1 MSIKLFIT
9 GTDTDVGKTYI
20 TLGIL
25 NAFKKQKYSTLGIK
39 PVASGCTKNNG
50 QLQNADALALQQSSS
65 ILLHYH
71 QINPFAFEPPI
82 SPNIA
87 AAQAKRDITVLEL
100 KQRTQYALQFPSD
113 ICLVEGIGGWYCP
126 LNRTETMADYV
137 KAMGLKTLLVVG
149 MRLGCIN
156 HTLLTYRAIQ
166 QDNISVVGW
175 IANCIDP
182 RMSHPQESID
192 TLRERL
198 PSPCLGVVG
207 FQQQAEE
214 GIDINKFL
222 LI

>member
-1 MSIKLFIT
+1 MTVKLFIT

-39 PVASGCTKNNG
+39 PVASGCVKNNG
-50 QLQNADALALQQSSS
+50 HLQNADALALQQNSS

-87 AAQAKRDITVLEL
+87 AAEAKRDITVHEL
-100 KQRTQYALQFPSD
+100 KQKTQYALQHPAD
-113 ICLVEGIGGWYCP
+113 ICLVEGVGGWYVP

-137 KAMGLKTLLVVG
+137 KTIGLNTILVVG
-149 MRLGCIN
+149 VRLGCIN
-156 HTLLTYRAIQ
+156 HTLLTVQAILR
-166 QDNISVVGW
+166 DNVALVGW

-182 RMSHPQESID
+182 QMSHRQENID
-192 TLRERL
+192 TLKECL
-198 PSPCLGVVG
+198 PIPCLGVVNYM
-207 FQQQAEE
+207 QKVEE
-214 GIDINKFL
+214 GIDIKQFFTL
-222 LI
+222 